1 MPLETLSRI
10 IGAPLAPASSGKTA
24 DQALHGRWQRMLS
37 LRVRLIVL
45 AVGLTLIVTL
55 GAAAM
60 AWWVIGEY
68 LLSNEEVALERTANG
83 LGAQFE
89 AQVAGYMRDARML
102 ASTAAIA
109 GFYRAAASGGT
120 DPRTGKSMEAWSSY
134 IFDGIAYPVFTTR
147 PEYRALALR
156 SSAGSNRDLLYVDRD
171 PERTEQLRISS
182 LSVKGGTEWLK
193 EPLSGYSTDRD
204 AELLSLVAL
213 PVQADS
219 AADVPTSFLRITVP
233 VIATASGRILG
244 FLQLDVSLQTLVS
257 DLDNAA
263 ASRRFIRIIDADG
276 NDIFN
281 LGKMDL
287 WVAST
292 EYPKFDQIFDRQTG
306 QREHA
311 RLENAAGVVHVLG
324 LYNTHIAGVSG
335 DAAFRVLVRNDLAEV
350 LSAVSVG
357 YRKLLPA
364 IIVLLMMCLLISALF
379 ANGIS
384 QSLHRLIEYISSW
397 TPERRIDQATLSRTD
412 EIGSL
417 ARKFDQLLRLVT
429 DQHRQ
434 LQTTIEQGKAAH
446 QRASAMEVRLRSVVD
461 AMLEGLVVIDDQ
473 GMIIFVNTAI
483 EMITGYSA
491 KDLQNHPVTK
501 LTHIFHDERLM
512 RRAAARRSKMN
523 CVVLRVSETF
533 ITSKTDERVEVSLV
547 VSRLTLEG
555 RLFFSVVVHDRRQ
568 QHVLEA
574 ELRRFKLCIEQ
585 ASDAVTIQDAH
596 GRLIYINPAFEK
608 LVEKPASEM
617 YGRMPQDF
625 LSNVD
630 GSGGN
635 VDRRETLERKSVW
648 HGTYHLLLPSGGSVV
663 LDAWISALRN
673 SEGVITHFSSV
684 MRDITKQRIMEREQA
699 RAHKLEAIGQLAA
712 GVAHE
717 INTPAQYLGDNLS
730 FLRDGM
736 TCLITAMQEIQKRAI
751 NDRQLAVDL
760 QAIDIPFLREE
771 MPRAIEQ
778 SIDGCRRIT
787 TIVQAMKEFSY
798 PAGNR
803 SAADLNSAIR
813 STILVATNEWKYVAE
828 VRTELDPRLPPVW
841 CHVGEINQVILNML
855 INAAHAIADG
865 QDDNENAKGVIT
877 VSTELINRQVE
888 IRIRDT
894 GVGIPRHLRHR
905 IFDPF
910 FTTKGV
916 GKGTGQGLAI
926 AHDVVVRRH
935 HGTIRVESETGKGS
949 TFVINLPVE
958 EGVAEDEHREAM
970 LSEAER

>member
-1 MPLETLSRI
+1 MPLEALSRI
-10 IGAPLAPASSGKTA
+10 IGVSLAPASSDNTT
-24 DQALHGRWQRMLS
+24 DQASHGRWQRLLS
-37 LRVRLIVL
+37 LRVRLVVL

-83 LGAQFE
+83 LGVQFE

-102 ASTAAIA
+102 ASTDAIA
-109 GFYRAAASGGT
+109 GFYRAASAGGT
-120 DPRTGKSMEAWSSY
+120 DPMTGKSMEAWYSY
-134 IFDGIAYPVFTTR
+134 IFDGISYPVFTTR

-156 SSAGSNRDLLYVDRD
+156 SLAGGNQNLLYVERD
-171 PERTEQLRISS
+171 PERTGQLRTSS
-182 LSVKGGTEWLK
+182 LPAKDGAEWPK
-193 EPLSGYSTDRD
+193 EPLSGYPMDRD
-204 AELLSLVAL
+204 AEFLSLVVL
-213 PVQADS
+213 PVQTDSSADTPMS
-219 AADVPTSFLRITVP
+219 LLRITVP
-233 VIATASGRILG
+233 VIAAGKGRILG
-244 FLQLDVSLQTLVS
+244 SLQLDISLHALIES
-257 DLDNAA
+257 FDNVA
-263 ASRRFIRIIDADG
+263 ASRRSIRMIDAAG
-276 NDIFN
+276 NDIFDSGGTDSWN
-281 LGKMDL
+281 
-287 WVAST
+287 VST
-292 EYPKFDQIFDRQTG
+292 EYPTFDQIFDRRTG
-306 QREHA
+306 RREHA
-311 RLENAAGVVHVLG
+311 RLENATGAVHVLG
-324 LYNTHIAGVSG
+324 LYNTHIAGIDG
-335 DAAFRVLVRNDLAEV
+335 DAAFRVLVTNDLSAV
-350 LSAVSVG
+350 LSVVSVG
-357 YRKLLPA
+357 YKKLLPA
-364 IIVLLMMCLLISALF
+364 MMVLLMMCLLISALF

-417 ARKFDQLLRLVT
+417 ARKFDRLLRLVA

-434 LQTTIEQGKAAH
+434 LQATIEQGKAAH

-461 AMLEGLVVIDDQ
+461 AMLDGLVIIDDH
-473 GMIIFVNTAI
+473 GTIIFVNAAI
-483 EMITGYSA
+483 ETITGYSA

-501 LTHIFHDERLM
+501 LTYIFHDERLI
-512 RRAAARRSKMN
+512 RRAAARRSEMN
-523 CVVLRVSETF
+523 CVVLRVSEAF
-533 ITSKTDERVEVSLV
+533 ITSKTGERVEVSLV
-547 VSRLTLEG
+547 VSRLALEG

-585 ASDAVTIQDAH
+585 ASDAVTIQDAR

-608 LVEKPASEM
+608 MVEKPASEI

-635 VDRRETLERKSVW
+635 VDRREALERKSVW

-663 LDAWISALRN
+663 LDAWISALRD
-673 SEGVITHFSSV
+673 SEGAITHFSSV

-736 TCLITAMQEIQKRAI
+736 ACLIAAMQEIQKRAI
-751 NDRQLAVDL
+751 DDQQLAADL

-798 PAGNR
+798 PEGNR

-865 QDDNENAKGVIT
+865 QGDNGNAKGVIT
-877 VSTELINRQVE
+877 VSTELVDQQVE
-888 IRIRDT
+888 IRIRDS
-894 GVGIPRHLRHR
+894 GIGIPRHLRYR

-935 HGTIRVESETGKGS
+935 HGTIRVESEKDKGS
-949 TFVINLPVE
+949 TFIISLPVE
-958 EGVAEDEHREAM
+958 EVMAEDEHREAM
-970 LSEAER
+970 FSEAER